1 MIVRTWT
8 RVEQPALDA
17 DGGHDIR
24 FERLSPSAAMVE
36 SPALATPWP
45 RTDESVRC
53 RSKRSVL
60 ACHHR
65 CVSSDD
71 LVRKGRMAFTST
83 DLKLV
88 LDEIAPALI
97 EGWIQNIYQPAT
109 RVVVFELRARGTT
122 CRLLVSS
129 EPETARL
136 HLVRHRLV
144 NPPSP
149 PPFCQFLRAHLDGAR
164 LQGMRQLSED
174 RVVAMEFTT
183 KSGTRTVVC
192 ELTGHTA
199 NMLVLDE
206 HQHVLRDL
214 NHQRERVGQQ
224 YRPPASQP
232 SALDKKV
239 VARNAAK
246 TGDHRFPVSAV
257 IEAYYREQEDRAA
270 EDRARLEQLRSL
282 RKALKKTRR
291 RIDAWREDLAKASRY
306 RDYARYGELMKANL
320 SSITPAKDQ
329 VTLVDYYDESLP
341 EVTIPLDPSKSAI
354 SNMDDYFKKH
364 RKYMAAERELVPRI
378 AQAEGELKALE
389 REIASIEEGNWT
401 PGEGRPTRS
410 SLVTKRN
417 TTGRTRGPFRRFTSG
432 DGLPIFVGRNARE
445 NDQLTFRLAKS
456 DDLWLHARGAPGSHV
471 VVRLGKGSDPPP
483 ETLRDAAT
491 LALLYSDLKKS
502 GKGEIVYTRR
512 KWVKPAKGRALGAV
526 IVTQEKTIHVQLDR
540 TRLEALKAR
549 QEGSFS

>member
-1 MIVRTWT
+1 
-8 RVEQPALDA
+8 
-17 DGGHDIR
+17 
-24 FERLSPSAAMVE
+24 
-36 SPALATPWP
+36 
-45 RTDESVRC
+45 
-53 RSKRSVL
+53 
-60 ACHHR
+60 
-65 CVSSDD
+65 
-71 LVRKGRMAFTST
+71 MAFSAT

-88 LDEIAPALI
+88 LAEIAPALI
-97 EGWIQNIYQPAT
+97 DGWIQKIYQPAT
-109 RVVVFELRARGTT
+109 RVVVFELRAKRATS
-122 CRLLVSS
+122 RLLVSC

-136 HLVRHRLV
+136 HLVRHRLR

-174 RVVAMEFTT
+174 RIVAMEFTT
-183 KSGTRTVVC
+183 KSGPRTVVC
-192 ELTGHTA
+192 ELIGHAA
-199 NMLVLDE
+199 NILVLDG

-214 NHQRERVGQQ
+214 NHQRDRVGQHYQ
-224 YRPPASQP
+224 PPASQP

-239 VARNAAK
+239 VARNAAV
-246 TGDHRFPVSAV
+246 TRDHCFPVSAA
-257 IEAYYREQEDRAA
+257 IEADYRQQEARAA
-270 EDRARLEQLRSL
+270 EDRAKLERLRSL

-291 RIDAWREDLAKASRY
+291 RIDAWREDLAKATRY

-341 EVTIPLDPSKSAI
+341 EVTIPLDRSKSAI

-378 AQAEGELKALE
+378 AQAEDEINALE
-389 REIASIEEGNWT
+389 REIASIEDGTWT
-401 PGEGRPTRS
+401 PPDEGRSTR
-410 SLVTKRN
+410 LNPVAKRD
-417 TTGRTRGPFRRFTSG
+417 TSGRARGPFRRFTSG

-445 NDQLTFRLAKS
+445 NDQLTFGLAKN

-549 QEGSFS
+549 QERSLP